1 MLKIRTIII
10 INDASIEDR
19 ACYDLFTIN
28 KSKLINKP
36 FGEKK
41 EREIKE
47 KQITQWIPN
56 IEAIL
61 LELS

>member
-41 EREIKE
+41 KE
-47 KQITQWIPN
+47 K
-56 IEAIL
+56 
-61 LELS
+61 